1 MNDLE
6 RAATKRILL
15 AAGLPEGHATWMT
28 ASCPSF
34 SAAVDL
40 ATEVASIALA
50 ESAMG
55 ARDQETEAKARL
67 EQVRSLARR
76 TSR

>member
-1 MNDLE
+1 MNDIE
-6 RAATKRILL
+6 RATIKRILL
-15 AAGLPEGHATWMT
+15 AAGLPDGHATWMT

-40 ATEVASIALA
+40 ATEVAGIALS

-55 ARDQETEAKARL
+55 TRDQEAEAKARV
-67 EQVRSLARR
+67 EQVQALARR
-76 TSR
+76 SSR